1 MFFFIYP
8 PADPSMQYR
17 HYFFTQNV
25 TDGRSDKKPARE
37 GAHDSMG
44 TPTAD
49 ETPLVQNENE
59 TSKER

>member
-1 MFFFIYP
+1 
-8 PADPSMQYR
+8 MQYR